1 MAKSSSTNLF
11 PFVGELVK
19 DEYGRQVGRIAS
31 FMITPNGRVDEVLM
45 EHGDGEFL
53 RYSTDQFKIDND
65 DIVLLPPVKL
75 RASALCNEIP
85 LIWRKD
91 QALSDLLEKKKI
103 SSEVFEGLHRSFEGA
118 LKQLK
123 TDAKTIL
130 DDMDT
135 QVTKRTQQIKDLHS
149 ALVNLELEREIGRV
163 NDQSYQTAMQ
173 MIQKGL
179 ERANAEKRDLEAMR
193 NKLSNLLLGEETP
206 SETPQTT
213 APTDEEKETAQE
225 SEPSEPS
232 ESSELPEPP
241 VVVHVKSGAP
251 SGS

>member
-1 MAKSSSTNLF
+1 MVKLSSTNFF
-11 PFVGELVK
+11 PFVGKLVN

-31 FMITPNGRVDEVLM
+31 FMITPNGRVDEVLI

-65 DIVLLPPVKL
+65 GVVRLPPVKL
-75 RASALCNEIP
+75 RARALCNEIP

-91 QALSDLLEKKKI
+91 QALSGLLEKKKI

-118 LKQLK
+118 LNQLK
-123 TDAKTIL
+123 TDAKAIL
-130 DDMDT
+130 DDIDK

-149 ALVNLELEREIGRV
+149 ALVNLEIEREIGRV

-179 ERANAEKRDLEAMR
+179 ERANAEKSDLEAMR

-213 APTDEEKETAQE
+213 AETEKEKKEVEE
-225 SEPSEPS
+225 SKPSEPS
-232 ESSELPEPP
+232 KSSELPEPP
-241 VVVHVKSGAP
+241 VVVRVKGGTA